1 MAADSYPQLS
11 VQHQHTNANM
21 SVDLDTSTAAPN
33 YLYDREAQYTYSL
46 LLTSVIWRKTL
57 VCLKAQ

>member
-11 VQHQHTNANM
+11 VQHQHTNASM

-33 YLYDREAQYTYSL
+33 YLYVKEASCNYSL
-46 LLTSVIWRKTL
+46 LLTSVIYKETSA
-57 VCLKAQ
+57 CLIAQ